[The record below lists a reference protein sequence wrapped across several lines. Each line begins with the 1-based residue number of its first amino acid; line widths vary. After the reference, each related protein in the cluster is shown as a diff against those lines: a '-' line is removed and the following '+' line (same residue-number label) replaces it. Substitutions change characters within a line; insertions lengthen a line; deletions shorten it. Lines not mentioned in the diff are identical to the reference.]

1 MTYGVT
7 DSCIECKD
15 MDRVDVCPAVTP
27 TAPAPDAPGRGD
39 GNAPV

>member
-7 DSCIECKD
+7 DSCIECKH
-15 MDRVDVCPAVTP
+15 MDRVEVCPAVIP
-27 TAPAPDAPGRGD
+27 AAPAPDAPGRGD